1 MNARGAPEEAV
12 RQAVVRHLT
21 GTLGVPKACLRQ
33 ELSLSAW
40 DPKVRDRVDVAVFA
54 ASGEAVR
61 PVLLVECK
69 APEVALDE
77 AVVAQVRRYLRL
89 LPARWI
95 SVTNGR
101 QFLTWR
107 LREGAWEAASLPEWS
122 EMKTEA

>member
-1 MNARGAPEEAV
+1 MSRRGAPEEAV

-21 GTLGVPKACLRQ
+21 AELGVPKACLRQ

-40 DPKVRDRVDVAVFA
+40 DPKVKDRVDVAVFA
-54 ASGEAVR
+54 ASGEAVV

-69 APEVALDE
+69 APEIALDE

-95 SVTNGR
+95 AVTNGR

-107 LREGAWEAASLPEWS
+107 LRDGAWEPASLPAWS
-122 EMKTEA
+122 DMKGAA

>member
-1 MNARGAPEEAV
+1 MRPRGAPEEAV
-12 RQAVVRHLT
+12 RRSVLRHLE
-21 GTLGVPKACLRQ
+21 GLGVPKACVRQ

-54 ASGEAVR
+54 ADGEAVR

-69 APEVALDE
+69 APEVRLDE

-95 SVTNGR
+95 AVTNGR
-101 QFLTWR
+101 QFLSWR
-107 LREGAWEAASLPEWS
+107 LRGDAWEAVPLPEWTA
-122 EMKTEA
+122 MKGEA

>member
-1 MNARGAPEEAV
+1 VKVRGAPEEAV

-21 GTLGVPKACLRQ
+21 GDLGVPNACIRQ

-40 DPKVRDRVDVAVFA
+40 DPRVRDRVDVAVFA

-69 APEVALDE
+69 APEVALDD
-77 AVVAQVRRYLRL
+77 AVAAQVRRYLRL

-95 SVTNGR
+95 AVTNGR

-107 LREGAWEAASLPEWS
+107 LREGAWEAGALPAWP
-122 EMKTEA
+122 EMKREA

>member
-1 MNARGAPEEAV
+1 MNSRGAPEEAV
-12 RQAVVRHLT
+12 RKAVVRHLT
-21 GTLGVPKACLRQ
+21 VALGVPSACIRQ
-33 ELSLSAW
+33 ELSLFAW

-54 ASGEAVR
+54 ASGQAVL

-77 AVVAQVRRYLRL
+77 PVVAQVRRYLRL

-95 SVTNGR
+95 AVTNGR

-107 LREGAWEAASLPEWS
+107 LREGSWEAAALPVWS
-122 EMKTEA
+122 EMKIEA